1 VAANG
6 YIDYAAFRSALDD
19 VRRRG
24 IAPHIC
30 LPFAAR
36 PGQVVNI
43 GGEEY
48 RLQAPVADDG
58 AIVTG
63 ALRDD
68 TQVTGYVVTRV

>member
-1 VAANG
+1 MATNG
-6 YIDYAAFRSALDD
+6 YIDYAAFRNALDD

-30 LPFAAR
+30 LPFAAGS
-36 PGQVVNI
+36 GQVVNI

-48 RLQAPVADDG
+48 LLRAPVNGDG
-58 AIVTG
+58 ATVAG

-68 TQVTGYVVTRV
+68 TRIAGYTVTRV